1 MGRLKKL
8 RSPVLPFDVFASEL
22 NIKKS
27 KGKISLSLSLRW
39 KYNQWGKITSKQVC
53 VICQNHFS
61 EMENNKRVLGKD
73 NVKKLTD
80 ILDCD
85 YRKML

>member
-27 KGKISLSLSLRW
+27 KGKISLFKVEIQSM
-39 KYNQWGKITSKQVC
+39 G
-53 VICQNHFS
+53 
-61 EMENNKRVLGKD
+61 
-73 NVKKLTD
+73 
-80 ILDCD
+80 
-85 YRKML
+85 